1 MQTALPEENFMNLRF
16 FIDSFRF
23 FCYTEENIQKG
34 CAVLDRNIYDAYLRL
49 LHQELVPAMGCT
61 EPIAVAYAAAVAAKE
76 LPCLPETV
84 NIRVSANIIKN
95 VKSVI
100 VPNTGGLHGLEAA
113 AAAGIIA
120 GDPDSKLLVIS
131 RVTGE
136 EQKKIAGY
144 LETAK
149 FSVEESDSGA
159 LFDICI
165 TLSGNGHRSTC
176 RIAEDH
182 TNIVRIEKDDSVLY
196 ERQLSRNQA
205 EASPEKALLTVEQ
218 IVEFADTVAISDVQA
233 VLDRQIHCNM
243 DIAREGL
250 ENNYGARIGQVLLK
264 SRENDVI
271 TRAKAYAAAASDARM
286 GGCEKPVVINSGSGN
301 QGITASVPV
310 IIYAQELKASQELL
324 YRALLVSNLVTLHLK
339 SGIGPLS
346 AYCGAISAGCGAAAG
361 ITYLYG
367 GKFRE
372 IAHTI
377 VNAIAI
383 NSGVIC
389 DGAKASCAAKIASAV
404 EAGLLGMEMF
414 RQGSQFLGGDGI
426 VTKGVENTIRN
437 VSHLASEGMRKT
449 DAEIIKIMLS

>member
-1 MQTALPEENFMNLRF
+1 MDKQM
-16 FIDSFRF
+16 
-23 FCYTEENIQKG
+23 YQ
-34 CAVLDRNIYDAYLRL
+34 AYICL
-49 LHQELVPAMGCT
+49 LEQELVPAMGCT

-76 LPCLPETV
+76 MPVTPEIV
-84 NIRVSANIIKN
+84 EICVSANIIKN

-113 AAAGIIA
+113 AAAGVLA
-120 GDPDSKLLVIS
+120 GDPERKLLVIS
-131 RVTGE
+131 QVSAAQ
-136 EQKKIAGY
+136 QKAIAEY
-144 LETAK
+144 LKQANFVVK
-149 FSVEESDSGA
+149 ESQSGA

-165 TLSGNGHRSTC
+165 TLKGQGHQAAC

-182 TNIVRIEKDDSVLY
+182 TNIVSIERDGQTVFNRCMENTLW
-196 ERQLSRNQA
+196 ETTG
-205 EASPEKALLTVEQ
+205 EKELLTVER
-218 IVEFADTVAISDVQA
+218 IVEFADVLDVADVKA
-233 VLDRQIHCNM
+233 VFDRQIACNM
-243 DIAREGL
+243 EIAREGL
-250 ENNYGARIGQVLLK
+250 TNNYGARIGQVLLK
-264 SRENDVI
+264 TRGQDVA

-310 IIYAQELKASQELL
+310 IVYAQEMEASDEQL
-324 YRALLVSNLVTLHLK
+324 YRALAVSNLVTLHLK

-361 ITYLYG
+361 ITYLHG

-404 EAGLLGMEMF
+404 EAGILGMEMF
-414 RQGSQFLGGDGI
+414 QQGSQFLGGDGI
-426 VTKGVENTIRN
+426 VSKGVENTINN
-437 VSHLASEGMRKT
+437 VSRIASDGMRKT

>member
-1 MQTALPEENFMNLRF
+1 M
-16 FIDSFRF
+16 D
-23 FCYTEENIQKG
+23 QK
-34 CAVLDRNIYDAYLRL
+34 LYDAYVRVLE
-49 LHQELVPAMGCT
+49 QELVPAMGCT

-76 LPCLPETV
+76 LAARPERV
-84 NIRVSANIIKN
+84 QISVSANIIKN

-120 GDPDSKLLVIS
+120 GDPEKKLLVIS
-131 RVTGE
+131 QVTE
-136 EQKKIAGY
+136 EQQAEIVAY
-144 LETAK
+144 LKTAE
-149 FSVEESDSGA
+149 FTVEESQSGA

-165 TLSGNGHRSTC
+165 RLEGAGHHAMC
-176 RIAEDH
+176 RIAGEH
-182 TNIVRIEKDDSVLY
+182 TNIVRIEGDGNTVFERTLDSVK
-196 ERQLSRNQA
+196 
-205 EASPEKALLTVEQ
+205 EADSAGKELLTVEK
-218 IVEFADTVAISDVQA
+218 IVEFADSVDVRDVQP
-233 VLDRQIHCNM
+233 VLDRQIACNM
-243 DIAREGL
+243 AIAEEGL
-250 ENNYGARIGQVLLK
+250 TNHYGARVGQVLLK
-264 SRENDVI
+264 ARGEDVV

-310 IIYAQELKASQELL
+310 IIYAREMGVSQEQL
-324 YRALLVSNLVTLHLK
+324 YRALVVSNLVTLHLK
-339 SGIGPLS
+339 YGIGPLS

-361 ITYLYG
+361 VTYLYG

-372 IAHTI
+372 IAHTV

-426 VTKGVENTIRN
+426 VSKGVENTIDN
-437 VSHLASEGMRKT
+437 VSRLASEGMRKT

>member
-1 MQTALPEENFMNLRF
+1 MEQ
-16 FIDSFRF
+16 SV
-23 FCYTEENIQKG
+23 YK
-34 CAVLDRNIYDAYLRL
+34 AYVHL
-49 LHQELVPAMGCT
+49 LKCELVPAMGCT
-61 EPIAVAYAAAVAAKE
+61 EPIAVAYAAASAARE
-76 LPCLPETV
+76 LGTLPEKV
-84 NIRVSANIIKN
+84 DICVSANIIKN

-120 GDPDSKLLVIS
+120 GNPEYELLVIS
-131 RVTGE
+131 KVTKTQ
-136 EQKKIAGY
+136 QKEIAEY
-144 LETAK
+144 LHKAE
-149 FSVEESDSGA
+149 FQVHESESGA
-159 LFDICI
+159 LFDIVI
-165 TLSGNGHRSTC
+165 TLYGGGHETVC

-182 TNIVRIEKDDSVLY
+182 TNIVLIKRDGETVY
-196 ERQLSRNQA
+196 SRT
-205 EASPEKALLTVEQ
+205 PEKSMPETTAHKELLSVEQ
-218 IVEFADTVAISDVQA
+218 IVEFADILDIADVKEIF
-233 VLDRQIHCNM
+233 DRQIECNM
-243 DIAREGL
+243 AIAEEGL
-250 ENNYGARIGQVLLK
+250 KNNYGARIGQVLLNN
-264 SRENDVI
+264 RENDVI

-310 IIYAQELKASQELL
+310 VIYSRELGASDEQL
-324 YRALLVSNLVTLHLK
+324 YRALAVSNLVTLHLK

-346 AYCGAISAGCGAAAG
+346 AYCGVISAGCGAAAG

-372 IAHTI
+372 VAHTI

-404 EAGLLGMEMF
+404 EAGILGMQMF
-414 RQGSQFLGGDGI
+414 RDGSQFFGGDGI

-437 VSHLASEGMRKT
+437 VSRIAADGMRKT

>member
-1 MQTALPEENFMNLRF
+1 
-16 FIDSFRF
+16 
-23 FCYTEENIQKG
+23 
-34 CAVLDRNIYDAYLRL
+34 
-49 LHQELVPAMGCT
+49 MGCT
-61 EPIAVAYAAAVAAKE
+61 EPIAVAYAAAVAARE
-76 LPCLPETV
+76 LKALPETV
-84 NIRVSANIIKN
+84 DIRVSANIIKN

-131 RVTGE
+131 QVTE
-136 EQKKIAGY
+136 AQQKEIAAY
-144 LETAK
+144 LKTAA
-149 FSVEESDSGA
+149 FTVEESHSGA
-159 LFDICI
+159 LFDIQI
-165 TLSGNGHRSTC
+165 ILSGGGHRAMC

-182 TNIVRIEKDDSVLY
+182 TNIVRIEQDGDTVY
-196 ERQLSRNQA
+196 ERRLNNDQA
-205 EASPEKALLTVEQ
+205 EISPEKALLSVEK
-218 IVEFADTVAISDVQA
+218 IVEFAETAELADVREL
-233 VLDRQIHCNM
+233 LDRQIRCNM
-243 DIAREGL
+243 DIAKEGL
-250 ENNYGARIGQVLLK
+250 TNHYGARIGQVLLK
-264 SRENDVI
+264 SRGQDVI

-301 QGITASVPV
+301 QGITASIPV
-310 IIYAQELKASQELL
+310 IIYAEELQASQEQL

-367 GKFRE
+367 GRFRE
-372 IAHTI
+372 IAHTV
-377 VNAIAI
+377 VNALAI

>member
-1 MQTALPEENFMNLRF
+1 MEKE
-16 FIDSFRF
+16 
-23 FCYTEENIQKG
+23 
-34 CAVLDRNIYDAYLRL
+34 IYSAYISL
-49 LHQELVPAMGCT
+49 LEQELVPAMGCT

-76 LPCLPETV
+76 LQAVPEKV
-84 NIRVSANIIKN
+84 RICVSANIIKN

-100 VPNTGGLHGLEAA
+100 VPNTGGMHGLEAA
-113 AAAGIIA
+113 AAAGIVA

-131 RVTGE
+131 KVTE
-136 EQKKIAGY
+136 AQQAAIAQY
-144 LETAK
+144 MQQAK
-149 FSVEESDSGA
+149 FTVEESDSGA

-165 TLSGNGHRSTC
+165 TLTGGGHRAVC

-182 TNIVRIEKDDSVLY
+182 TNIVRIERDGKTLY
-196 ERQLSRNQA
+196 QRRLENA
-205 EASPEKALLTVEQ
+205 APEGAAAKALLAVDR
-218 IVEFADTVAISDVQA
+218 IVEFADALDTADVKAIF
-233 VLDRQIHCNM
+233 DRQIACNM
-243 DIAREGL
+243 EIAEEGL
-250 ENNYGARIGQVLLK
+250 QNHYGARIGQVLLK
-264 SRENDVI
+264 TRGDDVV

-310 IIYAQELKASQELL
+310 VIYARELGASQERL
-324 YRALLVSNLVTLHLK
+324 YRALAVSNLVTLHLK
-339 SGIGPLS
+339 TGIGPLS

-404 EAGLLGMEMF
+404 EAGILGMQMF
-414 RQGSQFLGGDGI
+414 DQGSQFLGGDGI
-426 VTKGVENTIRN
+426 VSKGVENTINN
-437 VSHLASEGMRKT
+437 VSRLASEGMRKT